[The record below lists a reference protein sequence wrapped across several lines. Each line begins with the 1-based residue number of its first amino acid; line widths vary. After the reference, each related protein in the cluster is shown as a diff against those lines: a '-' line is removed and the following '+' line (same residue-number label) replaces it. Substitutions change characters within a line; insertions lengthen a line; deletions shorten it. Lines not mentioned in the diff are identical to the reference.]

1 MKAILAKKKAHMH
14 LIRFPNRKEHK
25 RGLMALLEV
34 PHEFVGLPDYQM
46 VVTAE
51 HIKALEHA
59 QITFEILSKTA
70 PNGNTSAVQS

>member
-1 MKAILAKKKAHMH
+1 
-14 LIRFPNRKEHK
+14 
-25 RGLMALLEV
+25 
-34 PHEFVGLPDYQM
+34 M

>member
-1 MKAILAKKKAHMH
+1 MH

-51 HIKALEHA
+51 HIKALQHA
-59 QITFEILSKTA
+59 RISFEFLSKTA
-70 PNGNTSAVQS
+70 PNGNTSAVQP